1 MGRSLGFGS
10 TEYNLDALLGLAFAT
25 APEEYSLTLLYPVTR
40 RPIMQKVRRHS
51 DVTSEL
57 QLLVGT
63 WFQVLFHSPH
73 RGSFHLSLT
82 VLVLYRSESN
92 I

>member
-1 MGRSLGFGS
+1 MGSSPGFGS
-10 TEYNLDALLGLAFAT
+10 TKYNSVALLGLGFPS
-25 APEEYSLTLLYPVTR
+25 APAVMTLTLLHSVTR
-40 RPIMQKVRRHS
+40 RLINRKARGHPDESGLPQ
-51 DVTSEL
+51 
-57 QLLVGT
+57 LVGI

-82 VLVLYRSESN
+82 VLVHYRSSDG